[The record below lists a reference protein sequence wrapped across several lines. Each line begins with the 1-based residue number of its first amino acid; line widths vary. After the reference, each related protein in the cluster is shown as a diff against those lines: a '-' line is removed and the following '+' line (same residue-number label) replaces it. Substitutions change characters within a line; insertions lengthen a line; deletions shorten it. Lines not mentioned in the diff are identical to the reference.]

1 MGARAALLHALAH
14 PRHWEAVVLISGNP
28 GIEAIIERHQRVVS
42 DHALAEKILND
53 GVSDFLDAW
62 QQTPM
67 IRSQQNIRV
76 DWRTDMLANRLQQT
90 AAGLAQSLQQFGLA
104 SCPNLWPT
112 LAQLSCPTLII
123 SGELD
128 TKYSLIA
135 QRMAQT
141 LAQAKWVSIP
151 RVGHMPHLEAPEA
164 TASAVRNFLSEL
176 FV

>member
-14 PRHWEAVVLISGNP
+14 PAHWKAVILISGNP
-28 GIEAIIERHQRVVS
+28 GIEDAAERYRRVVS

-90 AAGLAQSLQQFGLA
+90 AAGLAQSVQQFGLA

-176 FV
+176 FA